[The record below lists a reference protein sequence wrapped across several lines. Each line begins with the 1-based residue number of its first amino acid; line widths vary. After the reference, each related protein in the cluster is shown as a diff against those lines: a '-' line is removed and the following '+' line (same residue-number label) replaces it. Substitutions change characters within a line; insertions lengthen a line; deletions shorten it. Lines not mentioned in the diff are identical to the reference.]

1 MSRPVWITPGGNLGT
16 FPELEFYSLPLS
28 VSNPTN
34 TPVTFSFLSGQLP
47 PGLQVIRSGILQ
59 GVPVILDPGTKSE
72 TRTYRFTIR
81 AACQTP
87 TVVVDRTF
95 SFTVSNINPPQI
107 LPTGNSLGTFNDG
120 TQIKVQLY
128 ATEANPAATLVWT
141 VKGGELPPGVT
152 LNSNG
157 LLSGFI
163 GQAPSRF
170 TAGRLGYN
178 GSPTQV
184 QVAFSPKTNV
194 STPINQYFAGN
205 SQPYRVDSQAP
216 ITDPQLYE
224 ELPYDYSVSLSAD
237 KNYTFEVQVFDGA
250 KYDTHTYTVTVL
262 GSSADRLY
270 VPIVTTSVTNLPL
283 AKENSNFF
291 FKFSAVDYYNTTP
304 LYWSSN
310 ITSMI
315 PGLAINANTGW
326 LSGHVGAQ
334 TQQKQTYTFSVT
346 AANNQPGTSV
356 ITATHVSG
364 GFSNTNLVVNST
376 AGIRA
381 GMLVK
386 SNVFTAGQQVTGV
399 FASNSTV
406 LISAVASAAPA
417 GTITFDGTLTSVPL
431 VCQLTVLGDVN
442 NQVIWDSDSSLGS
455 IINGAVS
462 ELSVQAHSSLY
473 VDDAT
478 TPGKR
483 MVYRL
488 VHGYAADGSAITD
501 QGFQTPELVKLPQGL
516 TLMPSGHIV
525 GRVSFRYFQLDAGN
539 TTIDGETTRFD
550 NVYTFT
556 VQAKTVDDTVSDTK
570 TFTVRVN
577 DLYAQPYENLYIKGL
592 ISLDER
598 RLLVDVLKDPAQG
611 GYFPDDLI
619 YRLDDPNFG
628 KATEIKILAIPG
640 LTASHPAS
648 YIAAMQKNFQDKNFL
663 LSEIKIAIAT
673 DPDNNY
679 ATKYEVI
686 YVDIVDP
693 YNLNNLAVSLET
705 DLYQGSNLIRNPYYD
720 DRGQPHH
727 IINPTTFNNMESR
740 ITQALGYSAQ
750 GVIPD
755 WMTSVQEDKTVLGFR
770 HTLVLAYTKPGQAK
784 KIAWR
789 MTDAGLNPIGITFT
803 ADRYILDNSLSRHF
817 NIDNRSF
824 VPGAETTFNQ
834 LSHNAHPAGRT
845 NFDQDGTRFFDH
857 RDPAGRVPLP
867 VPDPW
872 MRDTAYAIN
881 SRVQYQNQYYSARTA
896 VDPDSQFRVDRWQRM
911 DPLEITGGTY
921 LKFPQ
926 LSIFS

>member
-47 PGLQVIRSGILQ
+47 PGLQVIESGILQ
-59 GVPVILDPGTKSE
+59 GVPVVLDPGTKSE

-152 LNSNG
+152 LNASG

-178 GSPTQV
+178 ASPTQV
-184 QVAFSPKTNV
+184 QVSFSPGINV

-386 SNVFTAGQQVTGV
+386 SNVFTAGQQVTQV

-406 LISAVASAAPA
+406 LISAVASATPA

-431 VCQLTVLGDVN
+431 VCSLTVLGDVN

-478 TPGKR
+478 TPEKR

-488 VHGYAADGSAITD
+488 VHGYASDGSAITD
-501 QGFQTPELVKLPQGL
+501 RGFQTPELVRLPQGL

-525 GRVSFRYFQLDAGN
+525 GRVSFRYFQLDAGG
-539 TTIDGETTRFD
+539 TTIDGGNTTFD

-556 VQAKTVDDTVSDTK
+556 VQAKTVDATVSDTR
-570 TFTVRVN
+570 TFTIQVG
-577 DLYAQPYENLYIKGL
+577 DLYAEPYENLYIKGL
-592 ISLDER
+592 VSLEQR
-598 RLLVDVLKDPAQG
+598 RLLNDVLKDPSEG
-611 GYFPDDLI
+611 GLFPNDLI

-628 KATEIKILAIPG
+628 KATEIKVLAIPG
-640 LTASHPAS
+640 LTASYPAS
-648 YIAAMQKNFQDKNFL
+648 YIAAMQKNFQDKGFL
-663 LSEIKIAIAT
+663 LSTIKTARAT
-673 DPDNNY
+673 DPNNNY
-679 ATKYEVI
+679 AIKYEVV

-693 YNLNNLAVSLET
+693 YNLENRAVSLET
-705 DLYQGSNLIRNPYYD
+705 DLYQGSNRIKNPYYD
-720 DRGQPHH
+720 DRGQVHH

-789 MTDAGLNPIGITFT
+789 MSDAGLDPIGIRFV
-803 ADRYILDNSLSRHF
+803 ADRYVLDNSLSRYF
-817 NIDNRSF
+817 SIGNRAF
-824 VPGAETTFNQ
+824 VPGAETTFNH
-834 LSHNAHPAGRT
+834 LPHNAHPAGKT
-845 NFDQDGTRFFDH
+845 NFDQDGTRFFDR
-857 RDPAGRVPLP
+857 RDPPGHVPP
-867 VPDPW
+867 PAPEPW
-872 MRDTAYAIN
+872 MRNTAYAIN
-881 SRVQYQNQYYSARTA
+881 SQVEYQNQYYSARTA
-896 VDPDSQFRVDRWQRM
+896 VDPDSQFRADHWQRM